1 MQCISNWE
9 GPKNIHEEERWKC
22 SAGMTNSHWPLPEFI
37 FFYSTGSC
45 EGNTNHPFYPNT
57 KPCCKLLVRFCI
69 IEVSM
74 TTIWSVTRWSGQV
87 ALFRLSTWA
96 SSTLHCALGI
106 RPCSH
111 TVQTTSTVHCTTP
124 CHLKLWWQQKSLH
137 SSSMQ
142 NSAVHFTVFKWCK
155 GTKMCSIKWAQRTE
169 CKVQSN
175 TE

>member
-1 MQCISNWE
+1 
-9 GPKNIHEEERWKC
+9 
-22 SAGMTNSHWPLPEFI
+22 
-37 FFYSTGSC
+37 
-45 EGNTNHPFYPNT
+45 
-57 KPCCKLLVRFCI
+57 
-69 IEVSM
+69 M

-87 ALFRLSTWA
+87 ALFRLNTWA

-155 GTKMCSIKWAQRTE
+155 GTKMCSIRWAQRTE
-169 CKVQSN
+169 YKVGSTQKKTVQRSVRACVGRGIRLGWWSFGSRELPPIQWRSLADGVLKSDN
-175 TE
+175 DTSRALIKYKTQIT